1 MSDKY
6 WTVEMHVFAFETIEE
21 ACDYR
26 DRLCDVFCDMP
37 ESEGYGSAY
46 RIIEEGD
53 AKRDRIDRIT
63 TSLGRASELTL
74 QRIETELGLTPR
86 PESPDAGRPMT
97 PVSERGMHE

>member
-1 MSDKY
+1 M
-6 WTVEMHVFAFETIEE
+6 TPLE
-21 ACDYR
+21 
-26 DRLCDVFCDMP
+26 RL
-37 ESEGYGSAY
+37 S
-46 RIIEEGD
+46 
-53 AKRDRIDRIT
+53 RIT